1 MRGVQ
6 PPHTPLS
13 LFLMQDLVNSI
24 KDAGEGSRLDGS
36 FSRQRGFRKKFKKYG
51 PSRTFQGE
59 TFVRETSPRGRG
71 GGRGRGRGGGV
82 GGRGTFAGEGGRR
95 FSSEGGQGEEGWEG
109 GGGEGGYL

>member
-1 MRGVQ
+1 
-6 PPHTPLS
+6 
-13 LFLMQDLVNSI
+13 MQDLVNSI

-59 TFVRETSPRGRG
+59 TFVRERSPRGGGG
-71 GGRGRGRGGGV
+71 GGRGRGGGE

-95 FSSEGGQGEEGWEG
+95 FSSEGGQGGEAWEG